1 MTRDFGPKFRL
12 FCALACAALLGA
24 CAKPDVGRQ
33 IDDPHEVANRAVHAE
48 NLLLDQQF
56 VRPISNAYGTSVPG
70 PLQTGIANVAN
81 NLSTPSDVLNNLL
94 QVRLGQAA
102 QNTSRFLVNSTV
114 GVLGLFDVASAMGI
128 PEAPTDFGE
137 TLYYW
142 RVPEGSYAVLPLVGP
157 STSRHAAGRLV
168 DLALNP
174 IRSAVPAPESR
185 IGTAFGV
192 ADAFGTRYRNAELID
207 SVLYE
212 SADSYAQARLLYL
225 QNRRFQLRGSDVDD
239 DYFDPYEDPYEDFN

>member
-1 MTRDFGPKFRL
+1 MIRVFTPKVRL
-12 FCALACAALLGA
+12 LCALVGVALLGA
-24 CAKPDVGRQ
+24 CATPDVGSQ
-33 IDDPHEVANRAVHAE
+33 IDDPYEVTNRAVHAE
-48 NLLLDQQF
+48 NLLLDQQL
-56 VRPISNAYGTSVPG
+56 VRPVSNAYGTSVPG
-70 PLQTGIANVAN
+70 PMQKGIANVAS

-114 GVLGLFDVASAMGI
+114 GVFGLFDVASAMGI
-128 PEAPTDFGE
+128 PAAPTDFGE

-142 RVPEGSYAVLPLVGP
+142 RVPEGSYAVLPVVGP
-157 STSRHAAGRLV
+157 STSRHAVGRLV

-174 IRSAVPAPESR
+174 IRSAVPAPEST
-185 IGTAFGV
+185 IGTVFGV

-225 QNRRFQLRGSDVDD
+225 QNRRFQLRGSEVDD
-239 DYFDPYEDPYEDFN
+239 DYFDPYEDPYADFN